1 MPSRNE
7 GARVRARLQ
16 ETPVCDDATL
26 LKLQDQAADYVREAK
41 RRDASESN
49 ELLSAVIDAVARD
62 YFRHIMR
69 KHRRDASRHARIS
82 PSTRFPR
89 LRDPDHRS
97 CPSTAAW
104 RRIRKCWPRTA
115 AS

>member
-16 ETPVCDDATL
+16 LETPVSDDATL
-26 LKLQDQAADYVREAK
+26 LKLQDQAADSVREAK

-62 YFRHIMR
+62 YFRHVMR
-69 KHRRDASRHARIS
+69 KHRRDASRLFAKR
-82 PSTRFPR
+82 P
-89 LRDPDHRS
+89 
-97 CPSTAAW
+97 
-104 RRIRKCWPRTA
+104 
-115 AS
+115 